1 MMYAQ
6 WWQEHSYMCFIVL
19 QYLSFHGYH
28 RNCRFAIQIGRRD
41 SEHQPICY
49 SFLNLILLS
58 WAQTCFSLSGAIM
71 WVPIGCCR
79 SLPLLG
85 CFWGNSVCTLDCPLV
100 LLSVVKFLSREDD
113 LHFDVQPKCLRG
125 CFLSSGWL
133 FCHSPGV
140 KQVSKGIF

>member
-6 WWQEHSYMCFIVL
+6 WWQWHSYMCFIVL

-49 SFLNLILLS
+49 SLLNLILLS
-58 WAQTCFSLSGAIM
+58 WARMCFSLSGAIM
-71 WVPIGCCR
+71 LVSIGYSR
-79 SLPLLG
+79 SLPPPG
-85 CFWGNSVCTLDCPLV
+85 CFWGNSVHTPDSPLA
-100 LLSVVKFLSREDD
+100 LLLAVKFLSRADD
-113 LHFDVQPKCLRG
+113 LHFDVQPKCLG
-125 CFLSSGWL
+125 GSFLLSGWL

-140 KQVSKGIF
+140 E